1 MEQRVITIVGVGAL
15 GSHVAQ
21 FLRNVGTLRVVDFD
35 RVEIKNT
42 QAQFHGKPNVG
53 KLKAQALQ
61 QSMSFLFGVKIAANT
76 NKLVPD
82 NAKQLLGGS
91 DLIIDCL
98 DNGEARRVV
107 QGFARTTATPCLHGA
122 LAPDGTFGRVVW
134 DEKFVIDNEAP
145 GGAPTCED
153 GAHLPFIATVSSH
166 IAFSAQQ
173 FLLTGKALNF
183 NIFPG
188 GLAAF

>member
-1 MEQRVITIVGVGAL
+1 MKKITIVGVGAL

-21 FLRNVGTLRVVDFD
+21 FLRNVGDLNVIDFD
-35 RVEIKNT
+35 RIEQKNV
-42 QAQFHGKPNVG
+42 QAQFHSKPSVG
-53 KLKAQALQ
+53 KLKSQALQ
-61 QSMSFLFGVKIAANT
+61 QSMNFLFGVKLTANT

-98 DNGEARRVV
+98 DNGAARRVV
-107 QGFARTTATPCLHGA
+107 QGYARTNSTPCLHGA

-134 DEKFVIDNEAP
+134 DEKFVIDNEAA
-145 GGAPTCED
+145 GGVPTCED
-153 GAHLPFIATVSSH
+153 GAHLPFITVVSSH
-166 IAFSAQQ
+166 IAFAAQQ
-173 FLLTGKALNF
+173 FLLNGKALNF